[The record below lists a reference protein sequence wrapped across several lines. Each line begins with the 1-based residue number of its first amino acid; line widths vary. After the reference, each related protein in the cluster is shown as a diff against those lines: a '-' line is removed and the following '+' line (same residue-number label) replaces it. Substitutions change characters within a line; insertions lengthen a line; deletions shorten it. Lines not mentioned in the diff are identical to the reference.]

1 MYPISKAIFGKWY
14 LRRIRWTLPD
24 CQSIRGNQLYHTL
37 SDWEPPPS
45 PHTILDF
52 LQVPP
57 PWKISLENY
66 SFFREPPFYVDRST
80 GCKKVIQIGIL
91 LCKKLNLIE
100 ALNPITEG
108 KVWNFRF
115 EWSVYLSTPVH
126 WQFKGLHIWGV
137 FQIDYFSPHDFF
149 FCLQLSSSPSSWSD
163 RMGWGAVLTSI
174 WRTPLLLS
182 PAITTHPLFPPMHS
196 SHPPFKESGLLVHLR
211 FFVLVGPFWNLPG

>member
-1 MYPISKAIFGKWY
+1 MTKLAIYFRSLHLFYDIFSNCPQSRDIVLKVRKRANFLVRFNWGQQIRYWLLSSPEGSDICDICRRNTTRYPISKAIVGKWY

-91 LCKKLNLIE
+91 LCKRNK
-100 ALNPITEG
+100 
-108 KVWNFRF
+108 
-115 EWSVYLSTPVH
+115 
-126 WQFKGLHIWGV
+126 IW
-137 FQIDYFSPHDFF
+137 
-149 FCLQLSSSPSSWSD
+149 
-163 RMGWGAVLTSI
+163 
-174 WRTPLLLS
+174 
-182 PAITTHPLFPPMHS
+182 
-196 SHPPFKESGLLVHLR
+196 
-211 FFVLVGPFWNLPG
+211 